1 MVQSRVGSVNAHDLT
16 LPPTSGTLCNP
27 PAADAAMPHSNR
39 SARLDALLKSG
50 RLSRRDLLGTMAGL
64 GLSGALGAM
73 LPARALA
80 QAAHRFVGYPF
91 ALGVASGYPRA
102 DGFTLWT
109 RLAPAPLQA
118 DGGIE
123 RDAMIAVDWQVAE
136 DESFGKVV
144 AEGRVRAV
152 HELAYSVHVDV
163 IGLRPDRAYFYR
175 FIAGDAVSPT
185 GRSRSAPAADAS
197 PRALKFAFGSCQHY
211 EQGHFDSYRQLVAD
225 GPDLMIFL
233 GDYIYESSWGD
244 ELVRRHMGGEPYT
257 LEEYR
262 VRHAQY
268 KTDPGLQ
275 AAHAALPWL
284 VTWDDHEVDNDPAV
298 DEAEHLD
305 PRFLLRRAA
314 AYQAY
319 YEHMPLPRA
328 MRPRV
333 DGSLPL
339 YTSVDYGQLARFF
352 VLDLRQYRSAM
363 ACPDPFK
370 GGGSTTLDPAA
381 CADLEAPGRSLLGP
395 EQERWLK
402 SGLEQSSAR
411 WNVIAQQ
418 TQLSPMDQQGGAGKR
433 IWTDGWDG
441 YPASQR
447 ALIEALGNPQLLNPL
462 VIGGDIHANVVANV
476 VANVQADPWGEARTV
491 AAEIC
496 GTSISS
502 QGWPQERYD
511 ATLPDNPHVLYGRSD
526 RRGYALVE
534 IGRNAEVALR
544 SPQTVKTPSSPV
556 ETVARFVVEG
566 GVRGIRRA

>member
-1 MVQSRVGSVNAHDLT
+1 
-16 LPPTSGTLCNP
+16 
-27 PAADAAMPHSNR
+27 MPHSHR
-39 SARLDALLKSG
+39 SARLDLLLRSG
-50 RLSRRDLLGTMAGL
+50 RLSRRELLVALAGL
-64 GLSGALGAM
+64 GLSGTLGA
-73 LPARALA
+73 LAPGRAVA
-80 QAAHRFVGYPF
+80 QALQRFVGYPF
-91 ALGVASGYPRA
+91 TLGVASGYPRA
-102 DGFTLWT
+102 DGFSLWT

-123 RDAMIAVDWQVAE
+123 RDAMIPVQWQVAE
-136 DESFGKVV
+136 DEDFGTVV

-163 IGLRPDRAYFYR
+163 IGLRPDRGYFYR
-175 FIAGDAVSPT
+175 FIAGDAVSPI
-185 GRSRSAPAADAS
+185 GRSRSAPAAHAS

-211 EQGHFDSYRQLVAD
+211 EQGYFNCYPQIIADS
-225 GPDLMIFL
+225 PDLMLFL
-233 GDYIYESSWGD
+233 GDYIYESSWGE

-275 AAHAALPWL
+275 AAHAALPWV

-298 DEAEHLD
+298 DESEHLD

-339 YTSVDYGQLARFF
+339 YTAFDYGQLARFF

-370 GGGSTTLDPAA
+370 GGGSTTLDPTG
-381 CADLEAPGRSLLGP
+381 CAELEAAGRSLLGT
-395 EQERWLK
+395 EQERWLYTQ
-402 SGLEQSSAR
+402 LEASSAR
-411 WNVIAQQ
+411 WNVVAQA
-418 TQLSPMDQQGGAGKR
+418 TQLSPMDLQAGPGKA

-447 ALIEALGNPQLLNPL
+447 ALIEALGNPKLSNPL

-476 VANVQADPWGEARTV
+476 QADPCGEARTV
-491 AAEIC
+491 AAEVC

-511 ATLPDNPHVLYGRSD
+511 KVLPDNPHLLYGRSD

-534 IGRNAEVALR
+534 IGRNAEVTLH
-544 SPQTVKTPSSPV
+544 SPQTVKTPTSPV
-556 ETVARFVVEG
+556 ETLARFVVED
-566 GVRGIRRA
+566 GVRGIRRV